1 MGRSSVKGDTFATVP
16 NRGLITISIMLA
28 NIMQGVDNTI
38 LNVALPHIQ
47 SAGAPRARNGD
58 FWYRDNPRAN
68 YGAGA
73 RRLVDL

>member
-1 MGRSSVKGDTFATVP
+1 MGRSSVKGDTFAPVP

-47 SAGAPRARNGD
+47 GSLSASLDQIA
-58 FWYRDNPRAN
+58 
-68 YGAGA
+68 
-73 RRLVDL
+73 